1 MDLTKPADAS
11 ATTSGPADGARL
23 SFRPLHRQVR
33 DMLVRRIIDGV
44 WTPGAPLPSELQLAA
59 DLGVSQGTVRKA
71 LDAMAAENLVVR
83 RQGRGTFVARPD
95 EERVMFQFFK
105 LASDEGPR
113 SFPQSRV
120 LAVATARANV
130 AERKALAL
138 PQDARV
144 VRIRRLRSLD
154 GAAAISERIVLPD
167 ALFPGLVGMELP
179 NNLYGLYAIHF
190 GVTVASTR
198 ERLKAIAAP
207 AQDAEALS
215 IAPGAPVLEIDRLAR
230 SLENTPVE
238 WRVSVCLTERLHY
251 LSDLR

>member
-1 MDLTKPADAS
+1 MDLTKTGVSPP
-11 ATTSGPADGARL
+11 TFRGPAGGEQLA
-23 SFRPLHRQVR
+23 FRPLHRQVR

-59 DLGVSQGTVRKA
+59 ELGVSQGTVRKA
-71 LDAMAAENLVVR
+71 LDAMAAENLLVR

-105 LASDEGPR
+105 LASDDGPR
-113 SFPQSRV
+113 TFPQSRV
-120 LAVATARANV
+120 LAISGAKANA
-130 AERKALAL
+130 AERRTLDLA
-138 PQDARV
+138 PDARV
-144 VRIRRLRSLD
+144 VRIRRLRFVD
-154 GAAAISERIVLPD
+154 GAAAVTERITLPD
-167 ALFPGLVGMELP
+167 ALFPGLTAMELP

-198 ERLKAIAAP
+198 ERLKAVAAP
-207 AQDAEALS
+207 AADAEALS
-215 IAPGAPVLEIDRLAR
+215 IAAGAPVLEIDRLAR

-251 LSDLR
+251 LSELR